1 MGGIA
6 LNDLNLCAKVFFCG
20 SKFNL
25 NFSKRIVSQFE
36 SYIDYTKQ
44 TFI

>member
-6 LNDLNLCAKVFFCG
+6 LNDLNLCAKVFFRD

-36 SYIDYTKQ
+36 S
-44 TFI
+44 